1 MQLGWRT
8 FLFVVLLLAMV
19 VLSYPFLFRP
29 LGEERDRAVEIT
41 TNKQQ
46 KLNALAAKMAE
57 NKSRPQD
64 IQKLQ
69 DAIKLLEAKLP
80 KATEMDKVLQ
90 DVWEA
95 ARTNKLVVK
104 SVRNAKPIEG
114 ANYNQQPIRMVI
126 EGPFAPG
133 FFKFLSQVESLQR
146 LTKINEMLITADEKV
161 PGKISADITLTIF
174 YEGSQKVAVAK

>member
-8 FLFVVLLLAMV
+8 FLFVVLLLAMLV
-19 VLSYPFLFRP
+19 MSYPLLFKP
-29 LGEERDRAVEIT
+29 LKEERDRAVET
-41 TNKQQ
+41 TTKQQQ

-57 NKSRPQD
+57 NKSRPED

-69 DAIKLLEAKLP
+69 DAIKLLETKLP

-95 ARTNKLVVK
+95 ARVNKLVVK
-104 SVRNAKPIEG
+104 SVRNAKVIEG
-114 ANYNQQPIRMVI
+114 ANYNQQPIRMIV
-126 EGPFAPG
+126 EGPFSPG
-133 FFKFLSQVESLQR
+133 FFKFLSQVEGLQR
-146 LTKINEMLITADEKV
+146 LTKINDMLITADEKN
-161 PGKISADITLTIF
+161 PGNISADLTLTIF